1 VGGRRPNT
9 RKTTATIKPT
19 TNKIQ
24 AMLAAVP
31 ANPVN
36 PNSAAISAITK
47 KVTAQPNIAI
57 TPLKERSRNAEP
69 VEFASYRSASS
80 SRHNSAPRSV
90 RHRPFKKEGPMYL
103 ALAKVVPACTQP

>member
-1 VGGRRPNT
+1 M
-9 RKTTATIKPT
+9 IKPT

-31 ANPVN
+31 AKPVN

-57 TPLKERSRNAEP
+57 TPFNERSERRTRRIRLLSLG
-69 VEFASYRSASS
+69 VII
-80 SRHNSAPRSV
+80 AP
-90 RHRPFKKEGPMYL
+90 
-103 ALAKVVPACTQP
+103 